1 MKDRRHKKILITTAI
16 ILCVAITCLLFHICV
31 IPKQLFPGQT
41 STILLDDNG
50 KLLSA
55 RIAKDGQWRFPQT
68 DSVNQKFVSCLLN
81 YEDQRFYH
89 HWGIDPIGIIRAL
102 RHNLQ
107 NDGHREGGSTLTM
120 QLARMARGNQPRTL
134 WNKIVEALWAIDI
147 ECTHSKEEILNMYV
161 SHAPFGGNIVGI
173 NAATWRYF
181 NRDLDYLSWSEM
193 CCLAVLP
200 NSPALI
206 HPGRNRT
213 ALKEKRDKLLHIL
226 QKRAIITQEELNLAL
241 EEPLPEIPYQIPN
254 NAPHYLDFK
263 AKTRNGEIIKTS
275 IHSQLQRNVQQI
287 ANDYSKKYSSSNHV
301 DNVAILVLDVTSG
314 EPIAYVGNS
323 TNQNTEA
330 WQVDIIQSERSP
342 GSTLKPFLYASMISS
357 GEITPYQLVSDTPLS
372 IDGFVPS
379 NFNHTFSGAVHAHE
393 AIIQSLNVPL
403 VRMLIQH
410 TLGRFMEDLK
420 WLGMT
425 TLHHNE
431 DHYGVSL
438 ILGGAEIT
446 LWDLCK
452 MYRKLSVQLQGNQ
465 VEENPRI
472 SSQAIWFAFEAMS
485 QLNRPE
491 EEAEW
496 SQFRS
501 MKNIAWKTGTSWG
514 SRDAWAIGVTPKY
527 IVGVW
532 TGNATGEGR
541 AGLTGIGYSAPIMFD
556 IFALLDNVEWFK
568 KPTQDME
575 SMIVCK
581 QSGCIASTNCCSVD
595 TIWLPKN
602 LGQTENCSY
611 CKIIHLSKDQKWQ
624 VNSSCECVDDMI
636 TQSWFVLPTTQEYY
650 YQKCH
655 ANYHKLPPLRNDC
668 VGNTFDQ
675 LDFIYPEHGSTIII
689 PRGFDGSS
697 EHIVFEAA
705 CRREHATLYWHLNDT
720 YIGET
725 TGTHKISVQPSI
737 GDYTLSIVDEKG
749 NRRAISIHIR

>member
-1 MKDRRHKKILITTAI
+1 MKDRKHKKILITAAI
-16 ILCVAITCLLFHICV
+16 FLCVAIACLLFHICV
-31 IPKQLFPGQT
+31 IPKQLFPNPT
-41 STILLDDNG
+41 STILLDNNG
-50 KLLSA
+50 NLLSA
-55 RIAKDGQWRFPQT
+55 RIAKDGQWRFPQS
-68 DSVNQKFVSCLLN
+68 DSLNQKFIACLLN

-89 HWGIDPIGIIRAL
+89 HWGIDPIGIVRAL
-102 RHNLQ
+102 RHNLK

-147 ECTHSKEEILNMYV
+147 ECSYSKDDILKMYV

-206 HPGRNRT
+206 HPGKNRT
-213 ALKEKRDKLLHIL
+213 ALKEKRDNLLHIL
-226 QKRAIITQEELNLAL
+226 QKRGIITQEELNLSL
-241 EEPLPEIPYQIPN
+241 EESLPEIPYQIPN

-263 AKTRNGEIIKTS
+263 AKTQNGEIIQTF
-275 IHSQLQRNVQQI
+275 IHNQLQKNIQQI
-287 ANDYSKKYSSSNHV
+287 ANDYAKRYSSSNHV

-314 EPIAYVGNS
+314 EPIAYVGNT

-410 TLGRFMEDLK
+410 TPGRFMEDLK

-472 SSQAIWFAFEAMS
+472 SNPAIWFAFEAMS

-541 AGLTGIGYSAPIMFD
+541 SGLTGIGYSAPIMFD
-556 IFALLDNVEWFK
+556 VFALLDNVEWFK
-568 KPTQDME
+568 QPTQDME
-575 SMIVCK
+575 SMIICK
-581 QSGCIASTNCCSVD
+581 QSGCIASPNCSIVD
-595 TIWLPKN
+595 TILLPKS
-602 LGQTENCSY
+602 LEQTENCKY
-611 CKIIHLSKDQKWQ
+611 CKIVHLSKDQKWQ

-636 TQSWFVLPTTQEYY
+636 SKSWFVLPTTQEYY

-668 VGNTFDQ
+668 TGNTFDQ

-689 PRGFDGSS
+689 PRGFDGCP

-725 TGTHKISVQPSI
+725 TETHKISVQPSI